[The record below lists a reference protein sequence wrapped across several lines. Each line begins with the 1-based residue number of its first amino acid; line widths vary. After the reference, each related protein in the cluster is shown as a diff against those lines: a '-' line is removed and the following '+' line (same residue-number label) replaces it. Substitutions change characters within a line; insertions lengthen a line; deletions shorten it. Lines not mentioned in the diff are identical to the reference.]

1 MAKRIMI
8 QGTMS
13 NAGKSLL
20 VAGLCRI
27 FKQDGYRVAPFKSQ
41 NMALN
46 SYITEEGLEMGRAQV
61 MQAEAAG
68 IKPQVCMNPI
78 LLKPTNDTG
87 SQVIVNGEVL
97 KNMKARDYFAYK
109 KKLIPDI
116 LKAYQTLEQQADI
129 IVVEGAG
136 SPAEINLKE
145 NDIVNM
151 GLAELLDAPVLL
163 VGDID
168 RGGVFAQLIGT
179 LVLLEEKERERIKG
193 LIINKFRGDVSI
205 LDPGIQMLEEKGGI
219 PVTGVVPYMHLVLED
234 EDSLS
239 DRFTDHGEKAVDI
252 AVIRFPRISNFT
264 DFMVFESI
272 EGVSVRYIDTP
283 EKLHQPDM
291 IILPGSKNT
300 MGDLKWMR
308 QNGLEAAIKK
318 HAKNQ
323 DAVIFGICGG
333 YQMLGECIADP
344 YGVEEGGMLRG
355 MELLPMVTE
364 MEQEK
369 TRTQVDGEFE
379 KLSGVLSV
387 LSGMKL
393 TGYEIHMGAS
403 SRTDFTENEMDMAAA
418 DPCQRARAEI
428 LQKSQKQQ
436 EMQSRK
442 TKLRRYHNENLC
454 YITDQNGMKKTDG
467 ICKGNIYGTYVHGVF
482 DADGIAAKIVEA
494 LAAKKGI
501 SMETATLQSYQ
512 EFKETQYDKLAD
524 TLREYLDMDAV
535 YQMMGME
542 R

>member
-239 DRFTDHGEKAVDI
+239 DRFTDHEEKAVDI

-283 EKLHQPDM
+283 EKLHHPDM

-318 HAKNQ
+318 HAQNR

-333 YQMLGECIADP
+333 YQMLGECITDP

-355 MELLPMVTE
+355 MELLPLETE

-369 TRTQVDGEFE
+369 TRTQVDGTFE
-379 KLSGVLSV
+379 ELTGVLSV
-387 LSGMKL
+387 LSGVKL
-393 TGYEIHMGAS
+393 TGDEIHMGAS
-403 SRTDFTENEMDMAAA
+403 RRTDH
-418 DPCQRARAEI
+418 AEI
-428 LQKSQKQQ
+428 DMVMMDLGRSEKPEMLQEK
-436 EMQSRK
+436 
-442 TKLRRYHNENLC
+442 RYEYLC
-454 YITDQNGMKKTDG
+454 HITDQAENQKADG
-467 ICKGNIYGTYVHGVF
+467 ICAGNVYGTYVHGVF

-494 LAAKKGI
+494 LATKKGI
-501 SMETATLQSYQ
+501 SMEAVTQQNYQ
-512 EFKETQYDKLAD
+512 EFKETQYDKLAE

-535 YQMMGME
+535 YRMMGM
-542 R
+542 